1 MAKHPDHYNEL
12 SRLNRAIGQLEG
24 IKRMIEENR
33 YCVDILSQLRASR
46 NALKTIELSVLER
59 HVLNCLNEAACHGS
73 QESRQE
79 KMDEIM
85 TLLKKYD

>member
-1 MAKHPDHYNEL
+1 MNCLALIVFYGNLKV
-12 SRLNRAIGQLEG
+12 LN
-24 IKRMIEENR
+24 
-33 YCVDILSQLRASR
+33 CVDVLSQLRAIR
-46 NALKTIELSVLER
+46 NAVKAIELGVLER
-59 HVLNCLNEAACHGS
+59 HVLNCLNEVACNGN